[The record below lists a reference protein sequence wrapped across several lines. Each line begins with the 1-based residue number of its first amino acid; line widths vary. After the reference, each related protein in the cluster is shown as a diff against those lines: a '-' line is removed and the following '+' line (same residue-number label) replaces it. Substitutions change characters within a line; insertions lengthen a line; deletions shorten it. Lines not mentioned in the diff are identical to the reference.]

1 MPAWALAL
9 IYWIHMLATVLW
21 LGSLASLSLLVL
33 PALRKVDTKSQGI
46 LFEAIQKRLDPLG
59 WFSLALLLVTGMFQ
73 MSANPNYEGFLAI
86 SGQWASSI
94 LIKHIFF
101 VAMIAVSAAQTW
113 WLLPS
118 MQRAMLRQ
126 QKSGDMAEV
135 AALQKREALLL
146 NLNLILAILVLGM
159 TALARAA

>member
-1 MPAWALAL
+1 
-9 IYWIHMLATVLW
+9 MLATVLW
-21 LGSLASLSLLVL
+21 LGSLALLSLIVI
-33 PALRKVDTKSQGI
+33 PAMRRSLDVKAQSKLMSS
-46 LFEAIQKRLDPLG
+46 IQKRLDPLA
-59 WFSLALLLVTGMFQ
+59 WFSVALLLATGMFQ

-101 VAMIAVSAAQTW
+101 FGMIAVSAAQTW

-126 QKSGDMAEV
+126 QKSGDMEEI

-146 NLNLILAILVLGM
+146 NLNLILAILILGM